1 MHQRKLGPFTV
12 SAIGLGCMNLSMGY
26 GKADRKVAVRL
37 LNECIDAGYSFLDTA
52 SMYGM
57 GHNEEL
63 IGKTLSHRRDEY
75 VLASK
80 CGIVKNSSGGTK
92 LDGRANVI
100 RQTCEDSLRRLKTNV
115 IDLYYL
121 HRLDPKIPI
130 EESVGALSDLVR
142 EGKIKTIGLSEM
154 CAETTRRAHAVHP
167 VTAMQ
172 SEYSLWSRTPERKIL
187 SVCDELDI
195 AFVPFSPLARSFLT
209 GITRNVTQVDE
220 SDIRSTIARPRFEVA
235 NFNQNLK
242 LLKPYKKIAD
252 QQNCTMA
259 QLALAWILARH
270 GNRMIPIPGTKNI
283 DHMRENAGAGD
294 IALSEDVVQA
304 LDVLINETTVQGRR
318 YTDALMASTD
328 SERD

>member
-12 SAIGLGCMNLSMGY
+12 SAIGLGCMNMSMGY
-26 GKADRKVAVRL
+26 GKADKNESVRL
-37 LNECIDAGYSFLDTA
+37 LNECIDTGYTFLDTA
-52 SMYGM
+52 SLYGM

-80 CGIVKNSSGGTK
+80 CGIVKNNSGGSA
-92 LDGRANVI
+92 LDGRADVI
-100 RQTCEDSLRRLKTNV
+100 RQTCEDSLRRLQTEV

-142 EGKIKTIGLSEM
+142 EGKIKTIGLSET

-167 VTAMQ
+167 ITAMQ
-172 SEYSLWSRTPERKIL
+172 SEYSLWTRTPERKIL

-195 AFVPFSPLARSFLT
+195 TFVPFSPLARSFLT
-209 GITRNVTQVDE
+209 GISSNITQVDE
-220 SDIRSTIARPRFEVA
+220 DDIRQSIARPRFEVE
-235 NFNQNLK
+235 NFNKNLK
-242 LLKPYKKIAD
+242 LLEPYKKIAD
-252 QQNCTMA
+252 QQNCSMA

-270 GNRMIPIPGTKNI
+270 GKKMIPIPGTKDIN
-283 DHMRENAGAGD
+283 HMHENAGAGD
-294 IALSEDVVQA
+294 IILSDDVIKA
-304 LDVLINETTVQGRR
+304 LDELINEDTVAGRR
-318 YTDALMASTD
+318 YTDALMVSTD

>member
-26 GKADRKVAVRL
+26 GKADKKEGVQL
-37 LNECIDAGYSFLDTA
+37 LNECIDAGYTFLDTA

-63 IGKTLSHRRDEY
+63 IGKSLSHRRDEY
-75 VLASK
+75 LLASK
-80 CGIVKNSSGGTK
+80 CGIVKNSSGGSEI
-92 LDGRANVI
+92 DGRAEVI
-100 RQTCEDSLRRLKTNV
+100 RQTCEDSLRRLKTSV

-121 HRLDPKIPI
+121 HRLAPKIPI
-130 EESVGALSDLVR
+130 EESVGALSNLVR

-167 VTAMQ
+167 ITAMQ
-172 SEYSLWSRTPERKIL
+172 SEYSLWTRTPERKIL
-187 SVCDELDI
+187 AVCDELDI
-195 AFVPFSPLARSFLT
+195 AFIPFSPLARSFLT
-209 GITRNVTQVDE
+209 GITRNVNQVDE
-220 SDIRSTIARPRFEVA
+220 GDIRSTIARPRFEVA
-235 NFNQNLK
+235 NFNKNLK
-242 LLKPYKKIAD
+242 LLIPYKRIAD
-252 QQNCTMA
+252 EQDCTMA

-270 GNRMIPIPGTKNI
+270 GNRMIPIPGTKDI

-294 IALSEDVVQA
+294 ISLSDEVVQS
-304 LDVLINETTVQGRR
+304 LDELINETTVAGRR

>member
-12 SAIGLGCMNLSMGY
+12 SAVGLGCMNLSMGY
-26 GKADRKVAVRL
+26 AKADKKEGVRL
-37 LNECIDAGYSFLDTA
+37 LNECIDAGYTFLDTA

-63 IGKTLSHRRDEY
+63 IGKSLSHRRDEY
-75 VLASK
+75 LLASK
-80 CGIVKNSSGGTK
+80 CGIVKNNSGGTE
-92 LDGRANVI
+92 LDGRADVI
-100 RQTCEDSLRRLKTNV
+100 RQTCEDSLRRLQTDV

-167 VTAMQ
+167 ITAMQ
-172 SEYSLWSRTPERKIL
+172 SEYSLWTRTPERKIL
-187 SVCDELDI
+187 AICDELEI
-195 AFVPFSPLARSFLT
+195 AFIPFSPLARSFLT

-220 SDIRSTIARPRFEVA
+220 GDIRSTIARPRFEVA
-235 NFNQNLK
+235 NFNKNLK
-242 LLKPYKKIAD
+242 LLKPYKRIAD
-252 QQNCTMA
+252 EQDCTMA

-270 GNRMIPIPGTKNI
+270 GNRMIPIPGTKDI
-283 DHMRENAGAGD
+283 DHMHENAGAGD
-294 IALSEDVVQA
+294 ISLSNDVVQT
-304 LDVLINETTVQGRR
+304 LNELINETTVAGRR

-328 SERD
+328 SEKD

>member
-1 MHQRKLGPFTV
+1 MHRRKLGPFTV

-26 GKADRKVAVRL
+26 GKSDKKEGVQL
-37 LNECIDAGYSFLDTA
+37 LNECIDAGYTFLDTA

-75 VLASK
+75 LLASK
-80 CGIVKNSSGGTK
+80 CGIVKNNSGGTE
-92 LDGRANVI
+92 LDGRADVI
-100 RQTCEDSLRRLKTNV
+100 RQTCEDSLRRLQTDV

-167 VTAMQ
+167 ITAMQ
-172 SEYSLWSRTPERKIL
+172 SEYSLWTRTPERKIL
-187 SVCDELDI
+187 AVCDELDI
-195 AFVPFSPLARSFLT
+195 VFVPFSPLARSFLT
-209 GITRNVTQVDE
+209 GITRNVNQVDE
-220 SDIRSTIARPRFEVA
+220 GDIRSTIARPRFEVA
-235 NFNQNLK
+235 NFNKNLK
-242 LLKPYKKIAD
+242 LLIPYKRIAD
-252 QQNCTMA
+252 EQDCTMA

-270 GNRMIPIPGTKNI
+270 GNRMIPIPGTKDI

-294 IALSEDVVQA
+294 IYLSDEVVQS
-304 LDVLINETTVQGRR
+304 LDELINETTVAGRR
-318 YTDALMASTD
+318 YTDGLMASTD

>member
-26 GKADRKVAVRL
+26 GKADKNESVRL
-37 LNECIDAGYSFLDTA
+37 LNECIDAGYTFLDTA

-63 IGKTLSHRRDEY
+63 IGKTLRHRRDEY
-75 VLASK
+75 VLSSK
-80 CGIVKNSSGGTK
+80 CGIVKNSSGVTVM
-92 LDGRANVI
+92 DGRTDVI
-100 RQTCEDSLRRLKTNV
+100 RQTCEDSLRRLQTDV

-121 HRLDPKIPI
+121 HRLDSKIPI
-130 EESVGALSDLVR
+130 EDSIGALSDLVR

-167 VTAMQ
+167 ITAMQ
-172 SEYSLWSRTPERKIL
+172 SEYSLWTRTPERKIL
-187 SVCDELDI
+187 AVCDELDI
-195 AFVPFSPLARSFLT
+195 TFVPFSPLARSFLT
-209 GITRNVTQVDE
+209 GVTSDASQVDE
-220 SDIRSTIARPRFEVA
+220 KDIRATIARPRFEKD
-235 NFNQNLK
+235 NFKKNLK

-252 QQNCTMA
+252 EQNCSMA

-270 GNRMIPIPGTKNI
+270 GNKMIPIPGTKDVN
-283 DHMRENAGAGD
+283 HMHENAGAGD
-294 IALSEDVVQA
+294 ISLSDDVVQA
-304 LDVLINETTVQGRR
+304 LDALINENTVVGRR

-328 SERD
+328 SEKD